1 MRKSSFAALALVGS
15 AALVGGVVTPAI
27 AADTTSTVAVSGGTL
42 TIGAPGTSVLTNITS
57 SSSEQ
62 EATATLTDV
71 SVIDD
76 RASTAGWTA
85 SVALSA
91 FTTPEG
97 TPGSVIPPETA
108 VYTPAAAVVT
118 VSPTTVV
125 TPTTATDL
133 STTKAVQSTVGG
145 TSSNTATWDATLTV
159 KVPALALANDYTATL
174 THSIL

>member
-42 TIGAPGTSVLTNITS
+42 TIGAPETSVLTNITS

-76 RASTAGWTA
+76 RASTATWTA

-91 FTTPEG
+91 FSGASTSG
-97 TPGSVIPPETA
+97 TVIPPETA

-133 STTKAVQSTVGG
+133 STAKAVQASGGG

-159 KVPALALANDYTATL
+159 KVPALALADDYTATL
-174 THSIL
+174 THSVL